1 MVLIV
6 VVPQFHS
13 LKLKLTRIDLQE
25 NGQNKRPVPTLHIYV
40 NARTALRFMKWYRE
54 WYSGAPVSFVVRV
67 CAFEPADHQL
77 FSHSLGPSAR
87 TFSRRPFLLFSI
99 RRGTKNMVLNSV
111 YGGRLSF

>member
-1 MVLIV
+1 MNAHCCFN
-6 VVPQFHS
+6 PQFQHS
-13 LKLKLTRIDLQE
+13 ILKTETKLTRIDLPS
-25 NGQNKRPVPTLHIYV
+25 KRPHTRYIYV

-67 CAFEPADHQL
+67 CAFEPADRQL

-99 RRGTKNMVLNSV
+99 RRGTKIW
-111 YGGRLSF
+111 Y